1 MANDENLIP
10 MNRRTKSEQRK
21 IATAGGKASGAAR
34 RKKRDMRKAAEMLL
48 NMPVSNKQSTMKA
61 TLTALGI
68 DEEDMDYS
76 MGVMAAMLVQAANG
90 NVNAAKFLRDSTLFH
105 PSKEYLENLK
115 LINEKYLA
123 SRGMEYNSK
132 KTKVFSI
139 KEGFTFLGFK
149 YRLTDTG
156 KVIMTVS
163 SEKVKERRRK
173 LRKLVR
179 KAKRGEITKAK
190 VDDCYQ
196 AWRSHAS
203 KGNSFHLIRRMDKF
217 YKSLWNDQETEVTDN
232 EN

>member
-90 NVNAAKFLRDSTLFH
+90 NVNAAKFLRDNVTYNNAAYSVLGNAQELETANTFKVALTMSQVVVEDDAFIQELVEAMESQTMPVWDFQGVLKGRNGTEERMVYRECI
-105 PSKEYLENLK
+105 PSGQVDLQNITVGDVIKRAWNFAVNRPPKLQNL
-115 LINEKYLA
+115 LA
-123 SRGMEYNSK
+123 
-132 KTKVFSI
+132 
-139 KEGFTFLGFK
+139 LG
-149 YRLTDTG
+149 
-156 KVIMTVS
+156 
-163 SEKVKERRRK
+163 
-173 LRKLVR
+173 
-179 KAKRGEITKAK
+179 
-190 VDDCYQ
+190 
-196 AWRSHAS
+196 
-203 KGNSFHLIRRMDKF
+203 
-217 YKSLWNDQETEVTDN
+217 
-232 EN
+232 